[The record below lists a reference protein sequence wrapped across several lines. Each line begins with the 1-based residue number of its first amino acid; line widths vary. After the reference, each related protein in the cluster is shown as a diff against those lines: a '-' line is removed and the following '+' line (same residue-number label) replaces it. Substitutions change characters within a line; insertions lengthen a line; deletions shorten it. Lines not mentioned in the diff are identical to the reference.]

1 MDKALLALLAARQ
14 GRPEE
19 ALSLA
24 DDAEVDAPGHPFL
37 LRVRGEAL
45 AQVWRFG
52 DAAPWLD
59 AAARRAPLD
68 DTGWSRLAVVLGSA
82 NRPSAALEAARS
94 ALVLFPRDADALRVQ
109 SLSLDAL
116 GAPQPEC
123 EAARAAFLE
132 RRLPDDGPA
141 IKGKCSAKVPGC
153 ALERDPV
160 HVHLMKQ

>member
-1 MDKALLALLAARQ
+1 MAVALLAQLAARE

-24 DDAEVDAPGHPFL
+24 DEAEVDAPGHPFL
-37 LRVRGEAL
+37 LRIRGEAL
-45 AQVWRFG
+45 AQVWRF
-52 DAAPWLD
+52 DAAAPWLD

-68 DTGWSRLAVVLGSA
+68 DGGWSRLAVVLQSA
-82 NRPSAALEAARS
+82 NRPGPALDAARATL
-94 ALVLFPRDADALRVQ
+94 ALAPRDSDALRVQ
-109 SLSLDAL
+109 SLALDAL
-116 GAPQPEC
+116 GAPQPTC

-141 IKGKCSAKVPGC
+141 IKGKCSANVPGC

-160 HVHLMKQ
+160 HVHPMRP